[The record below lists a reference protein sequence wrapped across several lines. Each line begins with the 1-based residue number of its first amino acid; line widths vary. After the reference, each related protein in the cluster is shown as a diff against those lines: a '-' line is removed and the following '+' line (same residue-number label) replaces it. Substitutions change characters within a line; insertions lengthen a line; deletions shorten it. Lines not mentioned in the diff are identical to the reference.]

1 MAAQNQVWRTLPL
14 PCSWGLVK
22 VGVGLSFAVRCLKK
36 VGRGKEGKGC
46 FGKSMNVWDVVV
58 VHLKRNTSSIKQTWR
73 TGPIHQRA
81 AWISYWVQLRRDKC
95 RTSSVCPRLPIDRD
109 HHCDVAFYLTTC
121 SLKPYIKPYIILFP
135 TQKSHRRWGGW
146 EGREPDCI
154 FYSHNVWVS
163 FLQAAVHGFWWS
175 PWKFWG
181 SLLGFVTAAAV
192 CFILGLFP
200 SRWISLRLTC
210 RCALSDWL
218 LSAQAGSPSAA
229 LIQMCQIRL
238 RGKPPGLLLIRAIM
252 EFHANKLSWLTV
264 TVQWLGSTSA
274 TWPRR
279 ASSLSEAIMRKW
291 SFAIEL
297 CNDKYWLISALIVWF
312 NCVIGVWAY
321 RVASNCSV
329 VMCIIIES
337 FDFFFNPLP
346 SPQPATSDV

>member
-1 MAAQNQVWRTLPL
+1 MWPFISQPAP
-14 PCSWGLVK
+14 
-22 VGVGLSFAVRCLKK
+22 
-36 VGRGKEGKGC
+36 
-46 FGKSMNVWDVVV
+46 
-58 VHLKRNTSSIKQTWR
+58 SSL
-73 TGPIHQRA
+73 
-81 AWISYWVQLRRDKC
+81 IS
-95 RTSSVCPRLPIDRD
+95 
-109 HHCDVAFYLTTC
+109 
-121 SLKPYIKPYIILFP
+121 SLILFYS
-135 TQKSHRRWGGW
+135 QHRNLTGG
-146 EGREPDCI
+146 GRVRRARAWLYLLFSQRMGIISSSC
-154 FYSHNVWVS
+154 F
-163 FLQAAVHGFWWS
+163 HGFWRS

-181 SLLGFVTAAAV
+181 SLLGFVTAVAV

-210 RCALSDWL
+210 RCTLSDWL
-218 LSAQAGSPSAA
+218 LSTQACSPSAA

-264 TVQWLGSTSA
+264 TVQWLGSTSV
-274 TWPRR
+274 TWTRR

-321 RVASNCSV
+321 RVASNSRV

-337 FDFFFNPLP
+337 FDFFFNPHP
-346 SPQPATSDV
+346 SHVWCLISK